1 LREKIYGIVERGW
14 CRPYTPLMVRS
25 LVFACLF
32 AASIVVHG
40 QYPSRSILLVVPYTA
55 GSDADLA
62 ARNLAQHA
70 PRYLNGQSVVV
81 MNQPGA
87 SGAIGT
93 LEVRNA
99 RPDGYRLLLA
109 RIAAQVI
116 LPATDRKTPYGAND
130 FTFLSMLE
138 INPYVC
144 AVRSDAPYASMKD
157 LIAEIRKHPGKLN
170 FATVGDGTLQ
180 NFGPQYLF
188 SLVGLPKDAAVGVPY
203 KGSGEL
209 TVSLLGGQVQFAC
222 SNLGALLGHF
232 RSGTLRPLMT
242 TTREPLK
249 ELPNAPTARSLGWPE
264 MESLAAWSALA
275 GPARLPRDVVERWT
289 DVLAK
294 LAQDPAWLGGVEK
307 LGGIAAVRSPAETDR
322 FVRDQYQLYERLAER
337 LGLRQ

>member
-1 LREKIYGIVERGW
+1 MIRIVI
-14 CRPYTPLMVRS
+14 V
-25 LVFACLF
+25 ACLI
-32 AASIVVHG
+32 APIVAHA

-62 ARNLAQHA
+62 ARNLAAHA
-70 PRYLNGQSVVV
+70 ARYLNGQSIVV

-93 LEVRNA
+93 LAVRNA
-99 RPDGYRLLLA
+99 APDGYRLLLA
-109 RIAAQVI
+109 RIASQVI
-116 LPATDRKTPYGAND
+116 LPATDRKTPYGSND
-130 FTFLSMLE
+130 FTFLSVLE

-144 AVRSDAPYASMKD
+144 AVRSDAPYASMNE
-157 LIAEIRKHPGKLN
+157 LVATIRKSPGKLN
-170 FATVGDGTLQ
+170 FATVGEGTLQ

-188 SLVGLPKDAAVGVPY
+188 SLVGLPKDAAIGVPY
-203 KGSGEL
+203 KGSGEV
-209 TVSLLGGQVQFAC
+209 TVSLLGGHTQFAC

-232 RSGTLRPLMT
+232 QSGTLRPLMT

-249 ELPNAPTARSLGWPE
+249 ELPNAPTARSLGWPQ

-275 GPARLPRDVVERWT
+275 APARLPRDVLQRWT
-289 DVLAK
+289 EVLAK
-294 LAQDPAWLGGVEK
+294 LAQDAAWLAGVER
-307 LGGIAAVRSPAETDR
+307 LGGIPAVRSPAETDK